1 MERGGAMRMGRGRG
15 GWGRQHNK
23 GGLEEGER
31 RSVVREEGVQE

>member
-1 MERGGAMRMGRGRG
+1 MERGGAMRVGRGRG
-15 GWGRQHNK
+15 GEGQHNK